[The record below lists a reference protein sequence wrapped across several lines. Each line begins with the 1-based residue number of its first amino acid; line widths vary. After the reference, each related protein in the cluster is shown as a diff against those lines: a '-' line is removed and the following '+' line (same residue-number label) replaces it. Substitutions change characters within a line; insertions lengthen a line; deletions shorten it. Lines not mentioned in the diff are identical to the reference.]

1 MDTLNLKLSD
11 FDGPLDLLLT
21 LVRENK
27 MDIENINILTIADQ
41 YLKFVYS
48 QKNLEINEASEY
60 LLIAST
66 LVWIKSKTILSFT
79 VKLSEEEQSQIDAE
93 RQKLINQII
102 LYKKYRDLVP
112 KFNSFYDDRSKLLSK
127 QQDDVEKVLNK
138 KINKEIFVI
147 PSKINF
153 NALQKAMQA
162 AYDKWKLN
170 IFNNRKIIVQE
181 VSAEQ
186 VEKEIQDIFE
196 KYPDVTK
203 YALSD
208 FFQLIDE
215 RYLSDQ
221 YLVTCFVCLLDLA
234 KNGQIAITQ
243 KEFEDEIYFEILRR

>member
-11 FDGPLDLLLT
+11 FDGPMDLLLT

-41 YLKFVYS
+41 YLKFIYS
-48 QKNLEINEASEY
+48 QKKLEINEASEY

-79 VKLSEEEQSQIDAE
+79 TKLSEEEQNLIDAE

-102 LYKKYRDLVP
+102 LYKRYKDLVP
-112 KFNSFYDDRSKLLSK
+112 KFNSFLEKRNKLISKQHDDIEKTLSK
-127 QQDDVEKVLNK
+127 TIDKEVFVMPK
-138 KINKEIFVI
+138 KINFL
-147 PSKINF
+147 
-153 NALQKAMQA
+153 ALQKAMQK
-162 AYDKWKLN
+162 AYDKWKVS
-170 IFNNRKIIVQE
+170 IFNNKKILVQE

-186 VEKEIQDIFE
+186 VEREIQEIFK

-203 YALSD
+203 YSLSD

-215 RYLSDQ
+215 KYYSDQ

-234 KNGQIAITQ
+234 KNGQVILKQ
-243 KEFEDEIYFEILRR
+243 NEFDDDIYFDVIRR

>member
-1 MDTLNLKLSD
+1 MHELNLKLSD

-41 YLKFVYS
+41 YLKFIYG
-48 QKNLEINEASEY
+48 QNNLEINEASEY

-79 VKLSEEEQSQIDAE
+79 VKLSAEEQTQIDAE

-112 KFNSFYDDRSKLLSK
+112 KLNTFFDKRGKMFAK
-127 QQDDVEKVLNK
+127 KQDDVEKVLNK
-138 KINKEIFVI
+138 QINKEVFVI
-147 PSKINF
+147 PNQISF
-153 NALQKAMQA
+153 AALQKAMQT
-162 AYDKWKLN
+162 AYNKWRLN
-170 IFNNRKIIVQE
+170 LFTNKKIIVQE

-203 YALSD
+203 YSLSD

-215 RYLSDQ
+215 RYLTDQ

-234 KNGQIAITQ
+234 KNGQIILEQ
-243 KEFEDEIYFEILRR
+243 DGFDNEIYFKVIRG

>member
-1 MDTLNLKLSD
+1 MDALNLKLSD

-27 MDIENINILTIADQ
+27 MDIENLNILTIADQ

-93 RQKLINQII
+93 RQKLINQIL
-102 LYKKYRDLVP
+102 LYKKYKDLVP
-112 KFNSFYDDRSKLLSK
+112 KLNSFYDKRGNMYSKKS
-127 QQDDVEKVLNK
+127 DDVEKVLNK
-138 KINKEIFVI
+138 EFAKEVFVI
-147 PSKINF
+147 PNQISF
-153 NALQKAMQA
+153 TALQKAMQK
-162 AYDKWKLN
+162 AYDKWRLN
-170 IFNNRKIIVQE
+170 LFNNRQIMVQE

-186 VEKEIQDIFE
+186 VEKEIESILA
-196 KYPDVTK
+196 KYKTK
-203 YALSD
+203 RYSLSD
-208 FFQLIDE
+208 FFMLIDE
-215 RYLSDQ
+215 EHHSDQ

-234 KNGQIAITQ
+234 KNGKIQLTQ
-243 KEFEDEIYFEILRR
+243 EKFEDEIFINVM